1 MPANVVS
8 VPAGL
13 SQTDLIK
20 FIIDEGTREFAV
32 LGYNWFTIRRL
43 SLDPIFANTVY
54 THTVYNA
61 DGTVEKTFTLTP
73 KRWCSGSTRRSCFRN
88 RDGTNIPDHYFL

>member
-1 MPANVVS
+1 MPAKVVS

-32 LGYNWFTIRRL
+32 MGINWFTIRRL
-43 SLDPIFANTVY
+43 SLDPIFANKVY

-61 DGTVEKTFTLTP
+61 NGTVEKTFTLAP
-73 KRWCSGSTRRSCFRN
+73 ERMVLRFNQKIMLQNPGW
-88 RDGTNIPDHYFL
+88 TNNP